1 MSEDTTRNLPSSFEE
16 RVLSEFA
23 ALNARMGSMETRMG
37 SMETRMS
44 SMETR
49 MSSMETRMDSMET
62 RMDSMEARMG
72 SMETRMGSMESRLT
86 SLEDK
91 VDARLRET
99 RPIWESVQA
108 HMKEIEKQLDILNR
122 QFKRFIQDL
131 FELRA
136 RVERLE
142 DSQPTG

>member
-23 ALNARMGSMETRMG
+23 ALNARMGSMETRM
-37 SMETRMS
+37 
-44 SMETR
+44 
-49 MSSMETRMDSMET
+49 DSMET
-62 RMDSMEARMG
+62 RMG
-72 SMETRMGSMESRLT
+72 SMESRMGSMESRLT
-86 SLEDK
+86 SLENK
-91 VDARLRET
+91 VEARLRET

-108 HMKEIEKQLDILNR
+108 HMKEVEKQLDILNR